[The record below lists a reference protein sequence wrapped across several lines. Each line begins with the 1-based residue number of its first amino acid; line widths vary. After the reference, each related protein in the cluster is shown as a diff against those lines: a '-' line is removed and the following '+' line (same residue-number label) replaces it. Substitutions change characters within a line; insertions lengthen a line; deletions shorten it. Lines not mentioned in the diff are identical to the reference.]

1 MSACHNTCLRRV
13 LRHRS
18 GTVLVALLVALV
30 LVGGVAGL
38 MAVSSTNDQ
47 HKTVS
52 RTSGALALEAAQAG
66 VEMAVKEMMDSVD
79 RDGDGGVGTISNDNN
94 ATSDPLIGG
103 ARSWATKST
112 AGGTT
117 LIVGHGAA
125 GDSRHDFQVT
135 LDTPASPTGSGAT
148 VLLVVTD
155 AANLDPQESAKR
167 TLFQGWGYLVTTISD
182 TATQAEFDAAARTAS
197 VAYIS
202 ETVLSGNVGTKLT
215 AATIGVVIEESALS
229 DEFGIAA
236 SMTTLTSASVTIT
249 NTTHYIT
256 SAFAAGDR
264 TLFTAGQPV
273 RYLTGALGGYT
284 QLATAGGFP
293 AMAVMERGATLT
305 PSGSAAGRRVYLPFG
320 NTGLNIN
327 QLTTDGQTLLKRSIE
342 WCLRPTAHYTLDEGS
357 GSTVT
362 DANGGLNGTR
372 FGAAWTGGRA
382 GGALQFDGLNDY
394 VQVPSSARFQVTR
407 AFSAAGWIKASIWP
421 TDTNWASVILRKGDA
436 NPCNWQV
443 CVVAGKAAMVFDDYD
458 TYGLF
463 GATTLSLNQWHHVAG
478 TWDGVTARV
487 YVNGVIDGSWA
498 RAAPIGIDTRPVF
511 LGGRSG
517 ATDITSGP
525 VDDVRF
531 YERALTAGEVASLAA
546 GGKPRVTAW
555 AEVAP

>member
-1 MSACHNTCLRRV
+1 MSGSPHKSARRV
-13 LRHRS
+13 FRDRA
-18 GTVLVALLVALV
+18 GTVLVALVVVLALA
-30 LVGGVAGL
+30 GGVAGL
-38 MAVSSTNDQ
+38 MVVSSTNDQ
-47 HKTVS
+47 HQTVS
-52 RTSGALALEAAQAG
+52 RTSGTRAFEAAQAS
-66 VEMAVKEMMDSVD
+66 VEMSIKEVMDSVD
-79 RDGDGGVGTISNDNN
+79 RDSDGVVGTISDDNN
-94 ATSDPLIGG
+94 AANDPVIGG
-103 ARSWATKST
+103 ARAWSTKST
-112 AGGTT
+112 TGSTT
-117 LIVGHGAA
+117 LIVGRGAA
-125 GDSRHDFQVT
+125 GESEHSVQVT
-135 LDTPASPTGSGAT
+135 LDTPAAPTGSGAT
-148 VLLVVTD
+148 VLLVVTNAASLD
-155 AANLDPQESAKR
+155 AQESAKR
-167 TLFQGWGYLVTTISD
+167 TLFEGWGYLVTTISE
-182 TATQAEFDAAARTAS
+182 TATEAEFDAAARTAS

-202 ETVLSGNVGTKLT
+202 ETVLSVNVGTKLT
-215 AATIGVVIEESALS
+215 AATIGVVIEESSLS

-273 RYLTGALGGYT
+273 RYLSGALGGYT
-284 QLATAGGFP
+284 QLAAAGGFP

-305 PSGSAAGRRVYLPFG
+305 PSGTAAGRRVYLPFG

-342 WCLRPTAHYTLDEGS
+342 WCLLPTAHYTLDEGA

-362 DANGGLNGTR
+362 DANGGLNGTQ
-372 FGAAWTGGRA
+372 FGATWTSGRV

-394 VQVPSSARFQVTR
+394 VEVPNSTHFQVTQ
-407 AFSAAGWIKASIWP
+407 AFSAAGWIKSSVWP

-443 CVVAGKAAMVFDDYD
+443 CVVAGKAAIVFDDYD

-463 GATTLSLNQWHHVAG
+463 GGTTMSLNQWHHVAG

-487 YVNGVIDGSWA
+487 YVNGVQDGSWS

-531 YERALTAGEVASLAA
+531 YERALTAGEVAALAA